1 MKTTILKNEF
11 WYGGAVY
18 EGYRQP
24 VGADDIVD
32 WDFRENPTH
41 NQIMPLFLSSKGR
54 YIWSNAGFHISFQKG
69 EILAEGPESIVLE
82 NGFNDLRGA
91 YLAAMKAHFPFHE
104 IKLSDR
110 FFKAPVYNSWI
121 ELTYYQTQENILK
134 YAKGILENGFPS
146 GVLMIDDGWSPY
158 YGRWQFRGDNFK
170 DAKAMIKELHEM
182 GFSVMLWICPFV
194 TPDTLEFRKARDKH
208 FLIETPEGKPRIL
221 EWWNGYSA
229 ALDLTNPDALKW
241 LKNQLDVLMDMGVDG
256 FKLDA
261 GDPCYYHAGDKLFRD
276 ASTDEL
282 SRLWAEFGEQFV
294 HGSDRIFARRRLTGE
309 HDGARAVIDRV
320 GNVGNLRPR
329 RARIVD
335 HGFEH
340 FRGRNDA
347 LAEQTALGN
356 EILLDRRQLRKRN
369 LHAQI
374 APADH
379 NAGARLTDLFHVV
392 NAGLVLDLGDDLH
405 VPAAMLVQKPPH

>member
-158 YGRWQFRGDNFK
+158 YGRWQFR
-170 DAKAMIKELHEM
+170 
-182 GFSVMLWICPFV
+182 
-194 TPDTLEFRKARDKH
+194 
-208 FLIETPEGKPRIL
+208 
-221 EWWNGYSA
+221 
-229 ALDLTNPDALKW
+229 
-241 LKNQLDVLMDMGVDG
+241 
-256 FKLDA
+256 
-261 GDPCYYHAGDKLFRD
+261 
-276 ASTDEL
+276 
-282 SRLWAEFGEQFV
+282 
-294 HGSDRIFARRRLTGE
+294 
-309 HDGARAVIDRV
+309 
-320 GNVGNLRPR
+320 
-329 RARIVD
+329 
-335 HGFEH
+335 
-340 FRGRNDA
+340 
-347 LAEQTALGN
+347 
-356 EILLDRRQLRKRN
+356 
-369 LHAQI
+369 
-374 APADH
+374 
-379 NAGARLTDLFHVV
+379 
-392 NAGLVLDLGDDLH
+392 
-405 VPAAMLVQKPPH
+405 

>member
-1 MKTTILKNEF
+1 MKTTMLKNEF

-194 TPDTLEFRKARDKH
+194 TPAY
-208 FLIETPEGKPRIL
+208 PE
-221 EWWNGYSA
+221 
-229 ALDLTNPDALKW
+229 
-241 LKNQLDVLMDMGVDG
+241 
-256 FKLDA
+256 
-261 GDPCYYHAGDKLFRD
+261 
-276 ASTDEL
+276 
-282 SRLWAEFGEQFV
+282 
-294 HGSDRIFARRRLTGE
+294 
-309 HDGARAVIDRV
+309 
-320 GNVGNLRPR
+320 
-329 RARIVD
+329 
-335 HGFEH
+335 
-340 FRGRNDA
+340 
-347 LAEQTALGN
+347 
-356 EILLDRRQLRKRN
+356 
-369 LHAQI
+369 
-374 APADH
+374 
-379 NAGARLTDLFHVV
+379 
-392 NAGLVLDLGDDLH
+392 
-405 VPAAMLVQKPPH
+405 